1 MTKRVVIPLQTRRG
15 MIKRKVST
23 TKTVHGVGEKD
34 VPVGHINNLN

>member
-1 MTKRVVIPLQTRRG
+1 MTRRVVIPQQMRRG

-23 TKTVHGVGEKD
+23 TKMVHGVGEKD